1 MGDAEVYGKLSRI
14 FETHG
19 FGADD
24 SALDDILEDFDP
36 SVVYGQPESPSRTS
50 PNKPFGYAFIAFAS
64 LGYDVM

>member
-19 FGADD
+19 FGTDD

-36 SVVYGQPESPSRTS
+36 SDVYAERAPLRASPSKAHS
-50 PNKPFGYAFIAFAS
+50 
-64 LGYDVM
+64 